1 MLGDVYKRQEKAQS
15 TLAKQNLGW
24 EANLEVSVG
33 DQRDRSTHFGVHPNA
48 KLAYDKYD
56 FHEPPVIGEY
66 VSAYF
71 KHSEA
76 GNLNQDIQNDGEVF
90 YSWPLAI
97 QTNQAGIAE
106 VVIPNINE
114 IPYEHSVKLFD
125 PVTQIVHD
133 MRQNSSFKFA
143 SQGTENPHYFELMIG
158 KDEFI
163 NDELEKIGF
172 VPNKFELAQNIP
184 NPFNPVTNILVS
196 LKEDAT
202 ISLKVFNLL
211 GEEINSIAMNQPM
224 NKGNHRFLWS
234 GKSDNGNPL
243 PSGIYLY
250 RLEVL
255 SNNGNPVYQN
265 TKKMI
270 LMK

>member
-1 MLGDVYKRQEKAQS
+1 M
-15 TLAKQNLGW
+15 
-24 EANLEVSVG
+24 
-33 DQRDRSTHFGVHPNA
+33 
-48 KLAYDKYD
+48 
-56 FHEPPVIGEY
+56 
-66 VSAYF
+66 
-71 KHSEA
+71 
-76 GNLNQDIQNDGEVF
+76 
-90 YSWPLAI
+90 
-97 QTNQAGIAE
+97 
-106 VVIPNINE
+106 
-114 IPYEHSVKLFD
+114 KLFD
-125 PVTQIVHD
+125 PVTQVIHD

-143 SQGTENPHYFELMIG
+143 SQGSENPHYFELMVG
-158 KDEFI
+158 TDESI
-163 NDELEKIGF
+163 DAKLEKIGV

-211 GEEINSIAMNQPM
+211 GEEINSMVMNQPM
-224 NKGNHRFLWS
+224 SRGNHRFIWS
-234 GKSDNGNPL
+234 GKSNNGQPL